1 MGGRNGVE
9 TSDIDLQLLRV
20 LCAIV
25 ETRNVS
31 RAGELLAI
39 SQPAA
44 SYSLGRLRE
53 KLNDPL
59 FVKTAD
65 GMSPTPRTLT
75 IYREVRRSL
84 DLLDSAL
91 SPLGF
96 DPEKSDR
103 NFRLAMSD
111 IGEMVFLPPILRR
124 LRQVAPR
131 IRIEIRQIPLSELP
145 RALDFGDI
153 DFGIGN
159 LPEIC
164 PETSH
169 TSVFREQYVCMLRK
183 EHGTIKDKLSRKLFE
198 DSDHIIVAS
207 PFTGHHIV
215 ERSLLERGIRR
226 SPTLRV
232 PHFTS
237 VPNVIAQTDLLVIT
251 PQRVARAFAKTHNV
265 RSLPLPVRVPGF
277 EVRVHWSARHETNE
291 GHQWMRDTLVSV
303 LRKL

>member
-1 MGGRNGVE
+1 MATHGTGPSG
-9 TSDIDLQLLRV
+9 IDLQLLRV

-25 ETRNVS
+25 ETRSVS
-31 RAGELLAI
+31 RAGELLSI

-59 FVKTAD
+59 FVKAAD
-65 GMSPTPRTLT
+65 GMSPTPRTLA
-75 IYREVRRSL
+75 IYREVRRGL

-96 DPEKSDR
+96 DPEKSER

-124 LRQVAPR
+124 LQKVAPR
-131 IRIEIRQIPLSELP
+131 IRIEIRQVPLPELP

-169 TSVFREQYVCMLRK
+169 ASVFSEQYVCMLRR
-183 EHGTIKDKLSRKLFE
+183 EHSTIKERLSRKLFE
-198 DSDHIIVAS
+198 EADHIIVAS

-215 ERSLLERGIRR
+215 ERSLLEHGIRR
-226 SPTLRV
+226 NPALRV

-251 PQRVARAFAKTHNV
+251 PTRVARAFAKTHGL
-265 RSLPLPVRVPGF
+265 RSLSLPVRVPSF
-277 EVRVHWSARHETNE
+277 EVRVHWSVRHETNE
-291 GHQWMRDTLVSV
+291 GHLWMRNFLISV
-303 LRKL
+303 LGRL